1 MRTPTPLIKRK
12 QQRFSGCLLAL
23 PLDNL
28 WEMVYCSPR
37 SSRGVMA
44 KSDNLLQGTLDLL
57 ILHALQRGPMHGYAV
72 AQSIHLLSD
81 EVLTVEEAS
90 LYPALYRLEVDRAIS
105 AEWGL
110 SENNRKAKYYK
121 ITARGRKALA
131 EQQRTWSRL

>member
-1 MRTPTPLIKRK
+1 
-12 QQRFSGCLLAL
+12 
-23 PLDNL
+23 
-28 WEMVYCSPR
+28 
-37 SSRGVMA
+37 MA

-72 AQSIHLLSD
+72 AQTIHLLSD
-81 EVLTVEEAS
+81 EVLTVEEGS

-131 EQQRTWSRL
+131 EQQRNWSRLSSAVRQVLSR

>member
-1 MRTPTPLIKRK
+1 
-12 QQRFSGCLLAL
+12 
-23 PLDNL
+23 
-28 WEMVYCSPR
+28 
-37 SSRGVMA
+37 MA

-72 AQSIHLLSD
+72 AQTIHLLSD
-81 EVLTVEEAS
+81 EVLTVEEGS
-90 LYPALYRLEVDRAIS
+90 LYPALYRLEVDCAIS

-131 EQQRTWSRL
+131 EQQRTWSRLSSAVQQVLSR